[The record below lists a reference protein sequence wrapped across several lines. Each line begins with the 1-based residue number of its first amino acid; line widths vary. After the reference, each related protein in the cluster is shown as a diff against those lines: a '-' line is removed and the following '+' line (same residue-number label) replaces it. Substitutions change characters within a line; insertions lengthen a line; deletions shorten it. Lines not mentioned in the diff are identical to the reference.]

1 MVVIKCSDKVKGS
14 VDNIDNSLC
23 DELYKDEGNSLVP
36 WSGTEPNPKMN
47 CFTWYKEENDWI
59 IPEDHYSE
67 ELKK

>member
-47 CFTWYKEENDWI
+47 SFNWYK
-59 IPEDHYSE
+59 
-67 ELKK
+67 